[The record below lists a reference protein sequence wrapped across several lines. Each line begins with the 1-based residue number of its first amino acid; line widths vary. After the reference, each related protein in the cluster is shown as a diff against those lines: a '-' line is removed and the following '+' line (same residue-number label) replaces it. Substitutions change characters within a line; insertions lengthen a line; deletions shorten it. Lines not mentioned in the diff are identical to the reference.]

1 MAKKKNKSET
11 SFGLQNVDMEL
22 LTHKY
27 ADYYMDSK
35 RTQHRSQDSEESFLD
50 SIRKIGNEDSEGED
64 YIWYDTK
71 EVYYPMYKTKVDY
84 EVIEQQELHPIILSL
99 LESIKYLGTLQEN
112 DNVEILQALT
122 QLDSEILGSIL
133 SDLETKGFIKLM
145 PLGIT
150 KNGQEMLDTR
160 KEAILQSE
168 SAYVLLDGIFGKV
181 ARDNKGLCV
190 AKSHKDIMLESHVQD
205 FKDCIKLKP
214 SSKDLRPRIENL
226 DKDFSENKTL
236 RSVLV
241 EALNSLDYIES
252 SDKDSKNSQNSQKQE
267 SKNDKDSQNNEENS
281 YTETQKH
288 NHSEAQSTKDMANTH
303 KNHNTSNNPPTQN
316 THKESEQ
323 DSSISYKAEIT
334 DITDI
339 DPKKFYKKYIC
350 LFYKSKSESEK
361 ILVIDSTL
369 EIDRESTELFDKLI
383 DTQSFESARKDS
395 KGFLDNE
402 AKFQANT
409 PELIRQKL
417 ELDFSEGATIE
428 TNEHKK
434 YFLYIF
440 ENAKKEICI
449 QSPWVRYEII
459 EQYKNSIESALERG
473 VKITIKYGMKLRN
486 KFNKVGIDEKSKEY
500 FTELQ
505 NRYADLFHLKECND
519 HSKIV
524 ICDEEFMILGSFNWL
539 SFGGNADRDGE
550 SRGETS
556 NINKNLES
564 IRKEKAKF
572 KH

>member
-11 SFGLQNVDMEL
+11 SFGLQNVDMGL

-50 SIRKIGNEDSEGED
+50 SIIKIGNEDSEGED

-112 DNVEILQALT
+112 DNVETLQALT

-150 KNGQEMLDTR
+150 KNGQEILEKR
-160 KEAILQSE
+160 KEAIPQSE

-181 ARDNKGLCV
+181 ARDNNGICV
-190 AKSHKDIMLESHVQD
+190 AKSHKDIMLESNVPNS
-205 FKDCIKLKP
+205 KDCIELKP

-226 DKDFSENKTL
+226 GKDFSDNKTL

-241 EALNSLDYIES
+241 EALNGLDYIES
-252 SDKDSKNSQNSQKQE
+252 SDKDSKNSKNS
-267 SKNDKDSQNNEENS
+267 
-281 YTETQKH
+281 H
-288 NHSEAQSTKDMANTH
+288 ALH
-303 KNHNTSNNPPTQN
+303 
-316 THKESEQ
+316 
-323 DSSISYKAEIT
+323 KAEIT

-369 EIDRESTELFDKLI
+369 EIDRESTKLFDKLI
-383 DTQSFESARKDS
+383 DTRFESAIKDS

-409 PELIRQKL
+409 PELIEQKL

-434 YFLYIF
+434 YFLYTF

-449 QSPWVRYEII
+449 QSQWVRYEII

-473 VKITIKYGMKLRN
+473 VQITIKYGMKPRN
-486 KFNKVGIDEKSKEY
+486 KFDKVGIDVKSKEY
-500 FTELQ
+500 FIELQ
-505 NRYADLFHLKECND
+505 NRYADLFHLKEGND

>member
-11 SFGLQNVDMEL
+11 SFGLQNVDMGF

-27 ADYYMDSK
+27 EDYYMDSK

-50 SIRKIGNEDSEGED
+50 SIIKIGNEDSEGED

-71 EVYYPMYKTKVDY
+71 EVYYPMYKTKINY
-84 EVIEQQELHPIILSL
+84 EIIKEQALHPIILSL

-112 DNVEILQALT
+112 DNVETLQALT
-122 QLDSEILGSIL
+122 QLDSEILGSVL
-133 SDLETKGFIKLM
+133 SDLETRGFISLN
-145 PLGIT
+145 PLRLT
-150 KNGQEMLDTR
+150 TNGHKMLDTR
-160 KEAILQSE
+160 KEAIPQSE
-168 SAYVLLDGIFGKV
+168 SAYVLLDGIFGEV
-181 ARDNKGLCV
+181 AMDNKRLCV
-190 AKSHKDIMLESHVQD
+190 TRNRKDIMLESHVPNS
-205 FKDCIKLKP
+205 KDCIELKP

-226 DKDFSENKTL
+226 GKDFSDNKTL

-241 EALNSLDYIES
+241 EALNS
-252 SDKDSKNSQNSQKQE
+252 KDSKNSQNSQKQE
-267 SKNDKDSQNNEENS
+267 SENDKDSQNNEENS

-288 NHSEAQSTKDMANTH
+288 NHSEAQSTKDMVNTH

-361 ILVIDSTL
+361 ILVIDSKL
-369 EIDRESTELFDKLI
+369 EIDRESTKLIDKLI
-383 DTQSFESARKDS
+383 DTQRFESAIKDS
-395 KGFLDNE
+395 KGFLDNK

-409 PELIRQKL
+409 PELIEQKL

-428 TNEHKK
+428 TNGHKK
-434 YFLYIF
+434 YFLYTF

-473 VKITIKYGMKLRN
+473 VQITIKYGMKPRN
-486 KFNKVGIDEKSKEY
+486 KFDKVGIDEKSKEY

-505 NRYADLFHLKECND
+505 NRYADLFHLKEGND

-550 SRGETS
+550 SRGEAS

>member
-11 SFGLQNVDMEL
+11 SFGLQNVDMGF

-27 ADYYMDSK
+27 EDYYMDSK

-50 SIRKIGNEDSEGED
+50 SIIKIGNEDSEGED

-71 EVYYPMYKTKVDY
+71 EVYYPMYKTKINY
-84 EVIEQQELHPIILSL
+84 EIIKEQALHPIILSL

-112 DNVEILQALT
+112 DNVETLQALT
-122 QLDSEILGSIL
+122 QLDSEILGSVL
-133 SDLETKGFIKLM
+133 SDLETRGFISLN
-145 PLGIT
+145 PLRLT
-150 KNGQEMLDTR
+150 TNGHKMLDTR
-160 KEAILQSE
+160 KEAIPQSE
-168 SAYVLLDGIFGKV
+168 SAYVLLDGIFGEV
-181 ARDNKGLCV
+181 AMDNKRLCV
-190 AKSHKDIMLESHVQD
+190 TRNRKDIMLESHVPNS
-205 FKDCIKLKP
+205 KDCIELKP

-226 DKDFSENKTL
+226 GKDFSDNKTL

-241 EALNSLDYIES
+241 EALNS
-252 SDKDSKNSQNSQKQE
+252 KDSKNSQNSQKQE
-267 SKNDKDSQNNEENS
+267 SENDKDSQNNEENS

-288 NHSEAQSTKDMANTH
+288 NHSEAQSTKDMVNTH

-361 ILVIDSTL
+361 ILVIDSKL
-369 EIDRESTELFDKLI
+369 EIDRESTKLFDKLI
-383 DTQSFESARKDS
+383 DTQRFESAIKDS
-395 KGFLDNE
+395 KGFLDNK

-409 PELIRQKL
+409 PELIEQKL

-428 TNEHKK
+428 TNGHKK
-434 YFLYIF
+434 YFLYTF

-473 VKITIKYGMKLRN
+473 VQITIKYGMKPRN
-486 KFNKVGIDEKSKEY
+486 KFDKVGIDEKSKEY

-505 NRYADLFHLKECND
+505 NRYADLFHLKEGND

-550 SRGETS
+550 SRGEAS

>member
-27 ADYYMDSK
+27 EDYYMDSK

-50 SIRKIGNEDSEGED
+50 SIIKIGNEDSEGED

-71 EVYYPMYKTKVDY
+71 EVYYPMYKTKINY
-84 EVIEQQELHPIILSL
+84 EIITEQALHPIILSL

-133 SDLETKGFIKLM
+133 SDLETRGFISLN
-145 PLGIT
+145 PLRLT
-150 KNGQEMLDTR
+150 TNGHKMLDTR

-168 SAYVLLDGIFGKV
+168 SAYVLLDGIFGEV

-190 AKSHKDIMLESHVQD
+190 AKSNKDIMLESNVQD
-205 FKDCIKLKP
+205 FKDCIELKP

-226 DKDFSENKTL
+226 GKDFSDNKTL

-241 EALNSLDYIES
+241 EALNGLDYIES
-252 SDKDSKNSQNSQKQE
+252 SDKDLKNSKNSH
-267 SKNDKDSQNNEENS
+267 
-281 YTETQKH
+281 TLH
-288 NHSEAQSTKDMANTH
+288 
-303 KNHNTSNNPPTQN
+303 
-316 THKESEQ
+316 
-323 DSSISYKAEIT
+323 KAEIT
-334 DITDI
+334 GITDI
-339 DPKKFYKKYIC
+339 NPKKFYKKYIC

-369 EIDRESTELFDKLI
+369 EIDRESTKLFDKLI

-417 ELDFSEGATIE
+417 ELDFSDGATIE
-428 TNEHKK
+428 TKEHKK
-434 YFLYIF
+434 YFLYTF

-473 VKITIKYGMKLRN
+473 VKITIKYGMKPRN
-486 KFNKVGIDEKSKEY
+486 KFDKVGIDEKSKEY

-505 NRYADLFHLKECND
+505 NRYADLFHLKEGND

>member
-11 SFGLQNVDMEL
+11 SFGLQNVDMGF

-27 ADYYMDSK
+27 EDYYMDSK

-50 SIRKIGNEDSEGED
+50 SIIKIGNEDSEGED

-71 EVYYPMYKTKVDY
+71 EVYYPMYKTKINY
-84 EVIEQQELHPIILSL
+84 EIIKEQALHPIILSL

-112 DNVEILQALT
+112 DNVETLQALT

-133 SDLETKGFIKLM
+133 SDLETRGFISPNSLR
-145 PLGIT
+145 LT
-150 KNGQEMLDTR
+150 TNGHKMLDTR

-168 SAYVLLDGIFGKV
+168 NAYVLLDGIFGEV
-181 ARDNKGLCV
+181 ARDNKELCV
-190 AKSHKDIMLESHVQD
+190 TRNHKDIMLESHVQD
-205 FKDCIKLKP
+205 FKDCIELKP

-226 DKDFSENKTL
+226 DKDFSNNKTL

-241 EALNSLDYIES
+241 EALNGLDHIES
-252 SDKDSKNSQNSQKQE
+252 SDEDLKNSKNS
-267 SKNDKDSQNNEENS
+267 
-281 YTETQKH
+281 H
-288 NHSEAQSTKDMANTH
+288 ALH
-303 KNHNTSNNPPTQN
+303 
-316 THKESEQ
+316 
-323 DSSISYKAEIT
+323 KAEIAG
-334 DITDI
+334 ITDI
-339 DPKKFYKKYIC
+339 NPKKFYKKYIC

-361 ILVIDSTL
+361 ILVIDSKL
-369 EIDRESTELFDKLI
+369 EIDRESTKLFDKLI
-383 DTQSFESARKDS
+383 DTQRFESAIKDS
-395 KGFLDNE
+395 KGFLDNK

-409 PELIRQKL
+409 PELIEQKL
-417 ELDFSEGATIE
+417 ELDFSDGATIE

-473 VKITIKYGMKLRN
+473 VKITIKYGMKPRN
-486 KFNKVGIDEKSKEY
+486 KFDKVGIDEKSKEY
-500 FTELQ
+500 FKELQ
-505 NRYADLFHLKECND
+505 NRYADLFHLKEGND

-539 SFGGNADRDGE
+539 SFGGNTDRDGE

-564 IRKEKAKF
+564 IRKEKVKF